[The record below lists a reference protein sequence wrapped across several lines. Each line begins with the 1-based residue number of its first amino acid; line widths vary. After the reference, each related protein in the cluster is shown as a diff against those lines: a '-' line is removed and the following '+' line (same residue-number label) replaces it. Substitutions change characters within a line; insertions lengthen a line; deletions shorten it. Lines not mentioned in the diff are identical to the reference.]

1 MMIKKNIVFCLKG
14 KSIKNTKLVYTKP
27 GFIFREIW
35 ATFEDDTHA
44 RVLLKKV
51 FHDSYHFMVHGL

>member
-1 MMIKKNIVFCLKG
+1 MMIKKNIVFVKKG
-14 KSIKNTKLVYTKP
+14 KASKIQSWCTEP

>member
-1 MMIKKNIVFCLKG
+1 MMKKKYIVG
-14 KSIKNTKLVYTKP
+14 KASKIQSWCTEP